1 VSATDDFRRE
11 LEEYRAL
18 VRAKDPAT
26 MEKRRIA
33 AMCPVCGKQMI
44 DGAHRR

>member
-1 VSATDDFRRE
+1 MRSDDIRVEQER
-11 LEEYRAL
+11 YRAL
-18 VRAKDPAT
+18 VLAKDPET

-33 AMCPVCGKQMI
+33 SLCPVCGKKLI